1 MTAKALAPIMIHLRS
16 LGDGLGISRK
26 RVVTFEDIQFAGAE
40 FPRDVVDAI
49 DILVGVGHAMPRR
62 EHDIGSDERARAD
75 RLVVWALVKHHHD
88 GVIRRAG
95 VERSVDDGVEPLLGD
110 FGKRLAR
117 GLTAAQGEDE
127 KSTDTWGERM
137 EWAHVQTL
145 LRDCGID
152 HEETIFLGC
161 LHSYNQ

>member
-95 VERSVDDGVEPLLGD
+95 VERSVDDGVEPLGYQLEI
-110 FGKRLAR
+110 RLVGTASRTRECHQQAR
-117 GLTAAQGEDE
+117 S
-127 KSTDTWGERM
+127 KPR
-137 EWAHVQTL
+137 AHLSIITV
-145 LRDCGID
+145 
-152 HEETIFLGC
+152 
-161 LHSYNQ
+161 